1 MEDSSAERFITD
13 IILRKIKKKKNC
25 VIIIKYKFQSKFAL
39 DNIKDN
45 FKDCRGLIFDNN
57 IITISR
63 GKNDRYN
70 QYYIREGYF
79 KAIKLSKKD
88 DKNETFASM
97 FFGEK

>member
-1 MEDSSAERFITD
+1 MEDHLAEQFITKQ
-13 IILRKIKKKKNC
+13 ILRKIKKKKNC
-25 VIIIKYKFQSKFAL
+25 VIIIKYKFQSEPIL

-45 FKDCRGLIFDNN
+45 FKDCDGIKFDGN

-63 GKNDRYN
+63 GKGNMYN

-79 KAIKLSKKD
+79 KQIKLSKKD
-88 DKNETFASM
+88 NKNETLTSM